1 MPPRGAARVSSIHA
15 RLTDDSLG
23 IKILRMESE
32 GDVLRTTVDLG
43 EEPGT
48 MAIPLKDRRERRPRS
63 SVSERASKRVIE
75 ALEELRSRGFQV
87 VKNIGEEDADA
98 IAHLVSGSTGV
109 FLIEA
114 RHGRYRDEH
123 LHDVR
128 RRAAELFHELDTWVT
143 PVICLAGRSWR
154 RPRRKE
160 KVWIVRRGQIAKWI
174 AGRRN
179 PVLESEHLP
188 DITDGR

>member
-1 MPPRGAARVSSIHA
+1 
-15 RLTDDSLG
+15 
-23 IKILRMESE
+23 MESE
-32 GDVLRTTVDLG
+32 GNGTRTMFDRG
-43 EEPGT
+43 EEPGAAAVT
-48 MAIPLKDRRERRPRS
+48 QKDRRENRQRPSHGARAG
-63 SVSERASKRVIE
+63 ERVVE

-87 VKNIGEEDADA
+87 VQDIDEEDDGA
-98 IAHLVSGSTGV
+98 IAHLVSGPTGV

-114 RHGRYRDEH
+114 RYGRCTDEH
-123 LHDVR
+123 LQDLR
-128 RRAAELFHELDTWVT
+128 RRAADLFHELDTWVT

-154 RPRRKE
+154 KPRRKE

>member
-1 MPPRGAARVSSIHA
+1 
-15 RLTDDSLG
+15 LTDDSFG
-23 IKILRMESE
+23 FKILRMESE
-32 GDVLRTTVDLG
+32 GDGLG
-43 EEPGT
+43 TSFDVGEKPGAAAVT
-48 MAIPLKDRRERRPRS
+48 QKDRREKRLRPSASARAG
-63 SVSERASKRVIE
+63 ERVVE
-75 ALEELRSRGFQV
+75 ALKELRSRGFQV
-87 VKNIGEEDADA
+87 VQDIGEEDDDA

-109 FLIEA
+109 FLIET
-114 RHGRYRDEH
+114 RYGRCRDEN
-123 LHDVR
+123 LHEAR
-128 RRAAELFHELDTWVT
+128 RRATELFHELDTWVT